1 MKSNLLYILVILSI
15 NAYSQWNTNVSINS
29 PVALAPKS
37 QNSAHTISDSNGGA
51 IMVWDDN
58 RNDATT
64 KDDIYAQRIN
74 ASGVRKWALYGISIC
89 NAPSAQKN
97 STITDSDNGSAIITW
112 QDNRAG
118 NTDIYA
124 QKIDSSGNILWA
136 TNGVAICSKT
146 TVQKDPKI
154 VGDDAGGAYIVWEDS
169 LNYYWDIYAQHI
181 NSSGILSWASGGV
194 SICSAGNTQSNP
206 RIESDDLG
214 NAIVTWQD
222 KRNNLDYDVY
232 AQKINAL
239 GVVQW
244 TTDGVAICTANNVQS
259 NPRIDPDG
267 LNGVIIAWADKRNG
281 LDNNIYAQ
289 RVNSLGVVQWAV
301 NGDTVCSAANNQSA
315 IDMKYLG
322 STGVLISWKDDRTNN
337 SAIYTQL
344 LSLSGT
350 PQLTSNGVKISNALK
365 SLNPNA
371 ISDGNGGAII
381 AWQDSSSLGWD
392 ITSQKLDA
400 NGNIQWA
407 YGGVVVSDA
416 NDNQENPSQVADGNG
431 GAIYAWEDHRN
442 GSDKDI
448 YAHHLYE
455 TGSSFVGINELSK
468 ANTLQSTC
476 SPNPISNNSSI
487 KLLNN
492 YLNSDWEITIYDSY
506 GHTIKNETVT
516 ANQNYFLNSDD
527 YSAGVYFYFIHL
539 KNKQLVSK
547 ASFISL
553 K

>member
-1 MKSNLLYILVILSI
+1 MKSNLLYIFIILSI
-15 NAYSQWNTNVSINS
+15 NVYSQWNTNTSINS
-29 PVALAPKS
+29 PVAIAPKS
-37 QNSAHTISDSNGGA
+37 QSSAHTVSDSNGGV

-58 RNDATT
+58 RNDAST

-74 ASGVRKWALYGISIC
+74 ASGIRKWALYGIAIC
-89 NAPSAQKN
+89 NAASAQKN

-124 QKIDSSGNILWA
+124 QKIDSSGNILWT

-146 TVQKDPKI
+146 TTQKDPKI

-169 LNYYWDIYAQHI
+169 LNFYWDIYAQHI
-181 NSSGILSWASGGV
+181 NSTGALSWASGGV
-194 SICSAGNTQSNP
+194 SICSAPNLQSNP
-206 RIESDDLG
+206 RIDYDGLG
-214 NAIVTWQD
+214 GAIITWQD
-222 KRNNLDYDVY
+222 KRNNVDYDIY
-232 AQKINAL
+232 AQKINSSGA
-239 GVVQW
+239 VQW
-244 TTDGVAICTANNVQS
+244 ATNGVAICTAANVQS

-267 LNGVIIAWADKRNG
+267 LNGAFIAWVDKRNG
-281 LDNNIYAQ
+281 LDNNIFAQ
-289 RVNSLGVVQWAV
+289 RINSTGVVQWAA
-301 NGDTVCSAANNQSA
+301 NGISVCSSVNNQSA

-322 STGVLISWKDDRTNN
+322 STGVLLSWKDDRVNA
-337 SAIYTQL
+337 SDIYTQL
-344 LSLSGT
+344 ISISGT
-350 PQLTSNGVKISNALK
+350 TQLATNGVKISNALK
-365 SLNPNA
+365 SLNPNV

-381 AWQDSSSLGWD
+381 AWQDSTSLGWD

-416 NDNQENPSQVADGNG
+416 NDNQENPSQVTDGNG

-455 TGSSFVGINELSK
+455 NGSSLVGINELSK
-468 ANTLQSTC
+468 ANTLQSAC
-476 SPNPISNNSSI
+476 FPNPISNNSTI

-492 YLNSDWEITIYDSY
+492 HLNSDWEITIYDSY
-506 GHTIKNETVT
+506 GQIIKNETVK
-516 ANQNYFLNSDD
+516 ANENYFLNSDD
-527 YSAGVYFYFIHL
+527 YATGAYFYFIHL

-547 ASFISL
+547 ASFISV